1 MAKTKANQAP
11 EIQPLP
17 KRLYKRVYGEEY
29 SDNWQLRFSGLS
41 KGEKQAINAL
51 LERHNFKS
59 VYWIP
64 EIDFPRSRKTPDLL
78 IDGKFV
84 ELKMISNAKSIERQV
99 SKAHKQAGA
108 DGMIVLDMTNSE
120 LTASEVIKNA
130 ELRCGQ
136 RNIARFAVTDESR
149 LIAYKAIS
157 NKKDGSSSAAY
168 AGHEMKPS
176 YVDIIS
182 DADSLVN
189 PQNDEYWQQRAE
201 ERLIASERT
210 GKAYYKRIEE
220 AYNQALRNLTDELRE
235 MYRAYYRRYKGFD
248 PSDLKEKIPN
258 GTLKQ
263 FQKAVAELGLELP
276 ENYQGRLSRIEYLYA
291 QAWLEAQKAGRMEKA
306 ISDEAYSDIYQEEYY
321 HNAYDVARGTNT
333 APSFSILDQGT
344 VDQVLNTKFY
354 GENYSERIWNNTNV
368 FADELQQLLTSA
380 IASGQGP
387 QKTIRQLRERFGVRK
402 YYAERLLRTET
413 NYFHNQAE
421 LDSYAELGI
430 SKYKILATLD
440 MRTSEI
446 CQRMDGKTYYIKK
459 AKVGINYPPLHP
471 NCRTTVVAVLNGWT
485 PKERGARDARGNAVT
500 VRGDMSYKEWKEGI
514 VKEVSEAI
522 VDGKYDGKR
531 YVNTT
536 YGVRFDVNTLAG
548 VSPDIIGPFSAE
560 IKSIAEEY
568 PAIKNFMEKRNFTVL
583 AAKRKPTTLA
593 DTEAQF
599 GGKITLNSYDRYK
612 YYANPEKLQKTVQ
625 KNVRAKFYMPAED
638 SLKYPLSHEM
648 GHVVHA
654 YVWQSQKTTP
664 GKIARDI
671 MKIAQR
677 NTGTRTLQMAAEKYL
692 SKYGRKNYHE
702 MFAEAFANM
711 RCGKPNALGKAMAE
725 YLKKVLK

>member
-1 MAKTKANQAP
+1 MTKAGRHP

-17 KRLYKRVYGEEY
+17 RRLYKRVYGKEY

-41 KGEKQAINAL
+41 KNEKRAVNAL
-51 LERHNFKS
+51 LKQHDLKDI
-59 VYWIP
+59 YWIP
-64 EIDFPRSRKTPDLL
+64 EVNFPRGFKTPDLL
-78 IDGKFV
+78 IEG
-84 ELKMISNAKSIERQV
+84 RQV
-99 SKAHKQAGA
+99 EIKQVTSERSIREQMHKALKQIGDDGWIIFDATKSK
-108 DGMIVLDMTNSE
+108 LESSE
-120 LTASEVIKNA
+120 ILAVVERRGVYNKLSKY
-130 ELRCGQ
+130 
-136 RNIARFAVTDESR
+136 AVTDGGS
-149 LIAYKAIS
+149 LVSYKQLSTKKIAS
-157 NKKDGSSSAAY
+157 VPHPLP
-168 AGHEMKPS
+168 GHEMKLS
-176 YVDIIS
+176 YIDIVS
-182 DADSLVN
+182 DTDAFVN

-201 ERLIASERT
+201 ERLVASERT

-276 ENYQGRLSRIEYLYA
+276 ENYQGRLSRIEHLYA

-321 HNAYDVARGTNT
+321 HNAYDVARGANT

-354 GENYSERIWNNTNV
+354 GENYSERIWSNTNV

-471 NCRTTVVAVLNGWT
+471 NCRTTVVAVLNGWM

-531 YVNTT
+531 YVNTA

-593 DTEAQF
+593 STEARF
-599 GGKITLNSYDRYK
+599 GNKITLNNYRHYA
-612 YYANPEKLQKTVQ
+612 YYANQESLLRIIKRSTKS
-625 KNVRAKFYMPAED
+625 KFFMPAD
-638 SLKYPLSHEM
+638 DLLKYPMSHEM

-654 YVWQSQKTTP
+654 YVWQNQKTTL
-664 GKIARDI
+664 GNISRDI
-671 MKIAQR
+671 MKIAQKKAR
-677 NTGTRTLQMAAEKYL
+677 LKSSQELKGKYL
-692 SKYGRKNYHE
+692 SGYGRKDPYE
-702 MFAEAFANM
+702 EFAEIFANM
-711 RCGKPNALGKAMAE
+711 RCGKPNILGEAMAE
-725 YLKKVLK
+725 YLKERLK